1 MKLLCFSCY
10 DLKFNDTIRVFT
22 NKEDLVIECCGGNNL
37 TMTVDPLKTTAADV
51 MEFVRQKLHFPP
63 ERQCLTLKGKKLDAG
78 ATLQLAFAEG
88 KPVIKLETAVH
99 RVIKVKKPSGD
110 FQNLKTHSFA
120 TTVELKNQMVSEGL
134 CTSEAKL
141 MFNGTSLESDEP
153 ESLTHYGIGQ
163 NSVIEIYEPQKS
175 HSVHRGMSSGPR
187 RYG

>member
-10 DLKFNDTIRVFT
+10 DLKLDDTIRVLT

-37 TMTVDPLKTTAADV
+37 TMTVDPLKITAAEV

-63 ERQCLTLKGKKLDAG
+63 KWQCLTLKGKKLDAG

-110 FQNLKTHSFA
+110 FQNLTTHSYA
-120 TTVELKNQMVSEGL
+120 TTMELKNQMVSEGL

-141 MFNGTSLESDEP
+141 MFNGTCLKSDEP
-153 ESLTHYGIGQ
+153 ESLTHYGIEQ
-163 NSVIEIYEPQKS
+163 NSVIEIHEPQKS
-175 HSVHRGMSSGPR
+175 RR